1 MRCEVEVDVRA
12 LEDLLLETTWFWTGK
27 RSEYWWRPF
36 FLETTWFW
44 TEKRSEFRGKPF
56 FWRSLDFGKKTLWIC
71 LNPIQD
77 KCKFGSSS
85 FTVASNFKKSSPLS
99 EILATRLV
107 LIVGFVLFLWYYVF
121 ACESV
126 LQYIQTLDCKIFEN
140 LKYCKLYSSRKFH
153 KITAGLKNFQKKLLD
168 QKIWSSFL
176 KPRYCNCP
184 FNYKSSIEH
193 WTFFFNFLLDLKSVF
208 IFALVN
214 AEV

>member
-1 MRCEVEVDVRA
+1 MSGHLKISFKRPLDFGQKDA
-12 LEDLLLETTWFWTGK
+12 LNIGEDL
-27 RSEYWWRPF
+27 
-36 FLETTWFW
+36 
-44 TEKRSEFRGKPF
+44 F
-56 FWRSLDFGKKTLWIC
+56 FWRPHGFGQKNALNFGENLFFGDHLILDRKTLWIC

-85 FTVASNFKKSSPLS
+85 LTVASNFKKSSPLS

-107 LIVGFVLFLWYYVF
+107 LIVGFVLLLWYYVF
-121 ACESV
+121 ACESA